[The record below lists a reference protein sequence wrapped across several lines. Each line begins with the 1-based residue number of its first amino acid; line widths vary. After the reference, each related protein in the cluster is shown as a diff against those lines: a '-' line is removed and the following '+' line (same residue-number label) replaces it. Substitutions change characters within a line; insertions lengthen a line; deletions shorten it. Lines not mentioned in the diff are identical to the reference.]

1 VRKPFSVSAVESGD
15 ATTMQMPPFMRNSN
29 AFPMTLA
36 DWQYRLLMAWK
47 DDLLA
52 SGLVAEGRDEGGG
65 PLSTVAARRRRDVL
79 ELLAKD
85 DR

>member
-1 VRKPFSVSAVESGD
+1 
-15 ATTMQMPPFMRNSN
+15 
-29 AFPMTLA
+29 
-36 DWQYRLLMAWK
+36 MAWK

-65 PLSTVAARRRRDVL
+65 PLSTLAARRRRDVL